1 MNWIELLLAAV
12 ALVLAAAAFRQ
23 SRAPKPEGDG
33 ARDAA
38 LHQDFALLRDAINA
52 LPGRIA
58 DETSASP
65 LREAVEAVRESIT
78 VLGESL
84 ETRTA
89 AARARELESATAI
102 ADAVKVAVSGLS
114 APLGTLAELHGRQLD
129 AIAVQTRTLGELAAS
144 VRTASEQAAS
154 TRSETGAALLGGVDA
169 LGKTFAE
176 SVAALRADLATSSE
190 RLLQAAA
197 TPAAAPEL
205 AELAL
210 AVRESGSLR
219 GETERQVAQA
229 VAEVGRELSESADRA
244 RNDREA
250 AAVALDAAL
259 ERMEQVASGVR
270 SALEPLEGLLASQ
283 GASVGPLVQA
293 LEAARDRLEE
303 ASGTQRANQVE
314 FSASVD
320 VFGRAAQEL
329 STGLSHF
336 AREGEME
343 GLLDPRQAQN
353 ALLEA
358 LERLL
363 KGFSGSLAALLSES
377 DLRTRETLAELAA
390 RLPGTEGPL
399 LPGTEG

>member
-1 MNWIELLLAAV
+1 MNWIELLLAAA
-12 ALVLAAAAFRQ
+12 ALFLAAAAFRQ
-23 SRAPKPEGDG
+23 SRAPRPEGDG
-33 ARDAA
+33 SGDAA
-38 LHQDFALLRDAINA
+38 LHQDLALLRDAIDA

-58 DETSASP
+58 DETAASP

-84 ETRTA
+84 EARTA
-89 AARARELESATAI
+89 AALARDAESTA
-102 ADAVKVAVSGLS
+102 AFVDAVKVAVSGLA
-114 APLGTLAELHGRQLD
+114 APLAVIAELQGGQLE
-129 AIAVQTRTLGELAAS
+129 AAAAQTRALDGLAGAVRTSAESAAS
-144 VRTASEQAAS
+144 I
-154 TRSETGAALLGGVDA
+154 RSETPTG
-169 LGKTFAE
+169 
-176 SVAALRADLATSSE
+176 
-190 RLLQAAA
+190 
-197 TPAAAPEL
+197 APEL
-205 AELAL
+205 AELAI
-210 AVRESGSLR
+210 AVRESGNLR

-229 VAEVGRELSESADRA
+229 VAAVGRELSESAA
-244 RNDREA
+244 RVQNDREA
-250 AAVALDAAL
+250 AAAALDSAL

-293 LEAARDRLEE
+293 LEAARDRLDE

-314 FSASVD
+314 FSATVE

-399 LPGTEG
+399 LPGAER